1 MVATAEDIF
10 VLVIDDLEDNLRTE
24 LDLLKAFGIDAVGTQ
39 RADEVPA
46 LLDARQPTVVLT
58 DINLR
63 NRPGDRSGV
72 ELARSVSST
81 YPDLPI
87 VGYSSSVFDL
97 GAGEKRVFAEVVS
110 RGDDTPERLVAASIR
125 HSLAGALPR
134 SNYPLAG
141 LGLQS
146 IPAASYSGDPTEA
159 GQPGFE
165 ARDLLGAGQEA
176 ASVKLILA
184 PTSYR
189 CQLIEPVA
197 VDAFELEQRV
207 ELMVVGHPEL
217 GGTGP
222 DLDTAVAD
230 LLAAMRVVLDDL
242 RHDAD
247 SSLGRSAIAL
257 RSFLRTVLAA

>member
-39 RADEVPA
+39 RADEVLA
-46 LLDARQPTVVLT
+46 LVDARQPSVVLT

-72 ELARSVSST
+72 ELARSVSSA

-97 GAGEKRVFAEVVS
+97 GTGEKRVFVEVVS

-146 IPAASYSGDPTEA
+146 IPAGHFDDTTDA
-159 GQPGFE
+159 GQAGN
-165 ARDLLGAGQEA
+165 DLDDPSDVGEEEE
-176 ASVKLILA
+176 ASVKLILT
-184 PTSYR
+184 PTSLR
-189 CQLIEPVA
+189 SDLIEPVA
-197 VDAFELEQRV
+197 VDAFELEQHV

-217 GGTGP
+217 GGTGA
-222 DLDTAVAD
+222 DLDHAVAD
-230 LLAAMRVVLDDL
+230 LLTAMRVVHEDL
-242 RHDAD
+242 RHDEE
-247 SSLGRSAIAL
+247 SSLGASAISL
-257 RSFLRTVLAA
+257 RAFLRTVLAA